1 MYLHFTNSFIHKAF
15 PHFTWK
21 INTDEK
27 VIFLTFDDGPIP
39 EVTPWVLGE
48 LEKYD
53 AKATFFCVGDNIRK
67 SPSIFEEVIAR
78 GHSIGNHTFN
88 HLNGW
93 QTTEEAYL
101 ENVQLCEDYLINI
114 QKNSARLRDKQT
126 KVYSTTRPLF
136 RPPHGR
142 LSAAQS
148 KILRT
153 HYQIVM
159 WDVLTGDFDQNL
171 DKNTC
176 LQKAIRY
183 TKKGSIVVFHDS
195 QKAKTNLY
203 HVLPRYLE
211 HFSNQGFRFEKL

>member
-1 MYLHFTNSFIHKAF
+1 MYLHFTNSFIHKVF

-21 INTDEK
+21 INTTEK

-48 LEKYD
+48 LEKYE

-67 SPSIFEEVIAR
+67 NSSIFEEIIAR
-78 GHSIGNHTFN
+78 GHSTGNHTFN

-93 QTTEEAYL
+93 QTSEKVYL
-101 ENVQLCEDYLINI
+101 ENVQLCEDYLNI
-114 QKNSARLRDKQT
+114 QKNNARLRNEQT
-126 KVYSTTRPLF
+126 KVYSTDRPLF

-159 WDVLTGDFDQNL
+159 WDVLTGDFDQKL
-171 DKNTC
+171 DKNIC
-176 LQKAIRY
+176 LQKAIKY

-195 QKAKTNLY
+195 QKAKKNLY
-203 HVLPRYLE
+203 HALPPYLE
-211 HFSNQGFRFEKL
+211 HFSNQGFKFEKL

>member
-21 INTDEK
+21 IATAEK
-27 VIFLTFDDGPIP
+27 IIFLTFDDGPIP

-48 LEKYD
+48 LEKYN

-67 SPSIFEEVIAR
+67 NPLVFEEIIAR

-93 QTTEEAYL
+93 QTTEEVYL
-101 ENVQLCEDYLINI
+101 ENVQLCEDYLNI
-114 QKNSARLRDKQT
+114 QKNNARLRNEQT
-126 KVYSTTRPLF
+126 KVYSTACPLF

-142 LSAAQS
+142 LSVAQS
-148 KILRT
+148 KMLRT

-176 LQKAIRY
+176 LQKAIKY

-195 QKAKTNLY
+195 RKAKKNLY
-203 HVLPRYLE
+203 HVLPLYLE